1 MNAPLF
7 RPEVVQARRQDW
19 LGRISLAQPMPVWVG
34 AVFALLAAGAVACL
48 LLFGEYA
55 HRSRVGGQ
63 LVPDLGVSTVVA
75 PTSGMVGRMTV
86 EEGASVARD
95 QALVRIDLPRVAAS
109 GADAHTGIGRGLDDR
124 DSSSAQ
130 LAQAQ
135 LAQLAVQE
143 QGQHRQLAMLRTEL
157 GQVRAGIATRD
168 AQVRLGR
175 ETADRYR
182 EVAASG
188 YVSVVQVRQQ
198 EQAMLEML
206 NARQVLERQATALA
220 REIAGLEQALAGLPA
235 QREAIEATAR
245 REHALLAQ
253 ERYRHE
259 ADGGVLVKAPLAGL
273 VAHRFVE
280 PGQAVQAGQPLLSLL
295 PGDGGLEAELL
306 VPSRAIAF
314 IEPGDRVLLR
324 YQAYPYQ
331 KFGHQH
337 GTVERISRSALGAAE
352 AGGSIGNGPQGEPLY
367 RVTVALAAQAV
378 TAYGR
383 PEPLKP
389 GMLLDAD
396 ILGERRRLIEWV
408 FEPLYSLKGR
418 VGDG

>member
-1 MNAPLF
+1 MPDFRKWFWGKLF
-7 RPEVVQARRQDW
+7 EEFEARD
-19 LGRISLAQPMPVWVG
+19 LIVFFTVG

-143 QGQHRQLAMLRTEL
+143 QGQRRQLAMLRTEL

-220 REIAGLEQALAGLPA
+220 REIAGLDAMAKTLRQRVTLLERELRATA
-235 QREAIEATAR
+235 QRVNLFEKVKIPEAKENIRVIGIYLGDQQTSAVVRGKIAKKK
-245 REHALLAQ
+245 LQ
-253 ERYRHE
+253 E
-259 ADGGVLVKAPLAGL
+259 V
-273 VAHRFVE
+273 
-280 PGQAVQAGQPLLSLL
+280 
-295 PGDGGLEAELL
+295 
-306 VPSRAIAF
+306 
-314 IEPGDRVLLR
+314 
-324 YQAYPYQ
+324 
-331 KFGHQH
+331 
-337 GTVERISRSALGAAE
+337 
-352 AGGSIGNGPQGEPLY
+352 
-367 RVTVALAAQAV
+367 
-378 TAYGR
+378 GR
-383 PEPLKP
+383 
-389 GMLLDAD
+389 
-396 ILGERRRLIEWV
+396 
-408 FEPLYSLKGR
+408 
-418 VGDG
+418 

>member
-109 GADAHTGIGRGLDDR
+109 GADAHTVIGRGLDDR

-295 PGDGGLEAELL
+295 PEGARLQAQLQ
-306 VPSRAIAF
+306 VPSRAIGF
-314 IEPGDRVLLR
+314 IRPGDRVRLR
-324 YQAYPYQ
+324 YQAYPFQ
-331 KFGHQH
+331 KFGHQ
-337 GTVERISRSALGAAE
+337 GGRVARISRSAVPPVAGAP
-352 AGGSIGNGPQGEPLY
+352 SSEPHY
-367 RVTVALAAQAV
+367 RILVALDRQDV
-378 TAYGR
+378 LAYGR
-383 PEPLKP
+383 PEPLRP
-389 GMLLDAD
+389 GMLLEAD
-396 ILGERRRLIEWV
+396 ILGERRKLHEWLL
-408 FEPLYSLKGR
+408 EPLYSLRG
-418 VGDG
+418 GDGVAAAGR

>member
-124 DSSSAQ
+124 ESSSAQ

-143 QGQHRQLAMLRTEL
+143 QGQRRQLAMLRTEL

-295 PGDGGLEAELL
+295 PEGARLQAQLQ
-306 VPSRAIAF
+306 VPSRAIGF
-314 IEPGDRVLLR
+314 IRPGDRVRLR
-324 YQAYPYQ
+324 YQAYPFQ
-331 KFGHQH
+331 KFGHQ
-337 GTVERISRSALGAAE
+337 GGRVARISRSAVSPVAGAP
-352 AGGSIGNGPQGEPLY
+352 SSEPHY
-367 RVTVALAAQAV
+367 RILVALDRQDV
-378 TAYGR
+378 LAYGR
-383 PEPLKP
+383 PEPLRP
-389 GMLLDAD
+389 GMLLEAD
-396 ILGERRRLIEWV
+396 ILGERRKLHEWLL
-408 FEPLYSLKGR
+408 EPLYSLRG
-418 VGDG
+418 GDGVAAAGH

>member
-295 PGDGGLEAELL
+295 PEGARLQAQLQ
-306 VPSRAIAF
+306 VPSRAIGF
-314 IEPGDRVLLR
+314 IRPGDRVRLR
-324 YQAYPYQ
+324 YQAYPFQ
-331 KFGHQH
+331 KFGHQ
-337 GTVERISRSALGAAE
+337 GGRVARISRSAVSPVAGAP
-352 AGGSIGNGPQGEPLY
+352 SSEPHY
-367 RVTVALAAQAV
+367 RILVALDRQDML
-378 TAYGR
+378 AYGR
-383 PEPLKP
+383 PEPLRP
-389 GMLLDAD
+389 GMLLEAD
-396 ILGERRRLIEWV
+396 ILGERRKLHEWLL
-408 FEPLYSLKGR
+408 EPLYSLRG
-418 VGDG
+418 GDGVAAAGR

>member
-157 GQVRAGIATRD
+157 DQVRAGIATRD

-295 PGDGGLEAELL
+295 PEGARLQAQLQ
-306 VPSRAIAF
+306 VPSRAIGF
-314 IEPGDRVLLR
+314 IRPGDRVRLR
-324 YQAYPYQ
+324 YQAYPFQ
-331 KFGHQH
+331 KFGHQ
-337 GTVERISRSALGAAE
+337 GGRVARISRSAVPPVAGAP
-352 AGGSIGNGPQGEPLY
+352 SSEPHY
-367 RVTVALAAQAV
+367 RILVALDRQDV
-378 TAYGR
+378 LAYGR
-383 PEPLKP
+383 PEPLRP
-389 GMLLDAD
+389 GMLLEAD
-396 ILGERRRLIEWV
+396 ILGERRKLHEWLL
-408 FEPLYSLKGR
+408 EPLYSLRGR
-418 VGDG
+418 DGVAAAGR

>member
-95 QALVRIDLPRVAAS
+95 QALVQIDLPRVAAS
-109 GADAHTGIGRGLDDR
+109 GADAHTVIGRGLDDR

-175 ETADRYR
+175 ETAERYR

-295 PGDGGLEAELL
+295 PEGARLQAQLQ
-306 VPSRAIAF
+306 VPSRAIGF
-314 IEPGDRVLLR
+314 IRPGDRVRLR
-324 YQAYPYQ
+324 YQAYPFQ
-331 KFGHQH
+331 KFGHQ
-337 GTVERISRSALGAAE
+337 GGRVARISRSAVPPVAGAP
-352 AGGSIGNGPQGEPLY
+352 SSEPHY
-367 RVTVALAAQAV
+367 RVLVALDRQEV
-378 TAYGR
+378 LAYGR
-383 PEPLKP
+383 PEPLRP
-389 GMLLDAD
+389 GMLLEAD
-396 ILGERRRLIEWV
+396 ILGERRKLHEWLL
-408 FEPLYSLKGR
+408 EPLYSLRG
-418 VGDG
+418 GDGVAAARH

>member
-109 GADAHTGIGRGLDDR
+109 GADAHTGIGRGLDER
-124 DSSSAQ
+124 DSSSVQ

-143 QGQHRQLAMLRTEL
+143 QGQRRQLAMLRTEL

-295 PGDGGLEAELL
+295 PEGARLQAQLQ
-306 VPSRAIAF
+306 VPSRAIGF
-314 IEPGDRVLLR
+314 IRPGDRVRLR
-324 YQAYPYQ
+324 YQAYPFQ
-331 KFGHQH
+331 KFGHQ
-337 GTVERISRSALGAAE
+337 GGRVARISRSAVPPVAGAP
-352 AGGSIGNGPQGEPLY
+352 SSEPHY
-367 RVTVALAAQAV
+367 RILVALDRQEV
-378 TAYGR
+378 LAYGR
-383 PEPLKP
+383 PEPLRP
-389 GMLLDAD
+389 GMLLEAD
-396 ILGERRRLIEWV
+396 ILGERRKLHEWLL
-408 FEPLYSLKGR
+408 EPLYSLRG
-418 VGDG
+418 GDGVAAAGH

>member
-143 QGQHRQLAMLRTEL
+143 QGQRRQLAMLRTEL

-295 PGDGGLEAELL
+295 PEGARLQAQLQ
-306 VPSRAIAF
+306 VPSRAIGF
-314 IEPGDRVLLR
+314 IRPGDRVRLR
-324 YQAYPYQ
+324 YQAYPFQ
-331 KFGHQH
+331 KFGHQ
-337 GTVERISRSALGAAE
+337 GGRVARISRSAVSPVAGAP
-352 AGGSIGNGPQGEPLY
+352 SSEPHY
-367 RVTVALAAQAV
+367 RILVALDRQEV
-378 TAYGR
+378 LAYGR
-383 PEPLKP
+383 PEPLRP
-389 GMLLDAD
+389 GMLLEAD
-396 ILGERRRLIEWV
+396 ILGERRKLHEWLL
-408 FEPLYSLKGR
+408 EPLYSLRGR
-418 VGDG
+418 DGVAAAGR

>member
-295 PGDGGLEAELL
+295 PEGARLQAQLQ
-306 VPSRAIAF
+306 VPSRAIGF
-314 IEPGDRVLLR
+314 IRPGDRVRLR
-324 YQAYPYQ
+324 YQAYPFQ
-331 KFGHQH
+331 KFGHQ
-337 GTVERISRSALGAAE
+337 GGRVARISRGAVSPVAGAPSSEPHSRILGAARARLPLDTPNE
-352 AGGSIGNGPQGEPLY
+352 ARGAFGRAGRKIDCLFHLGRDRQ
-367 RVTVALAAQAV
+367 VILA
-378 TAYGR
+378 R
-383 PEPLKP
+383 H
-389 GMLLDAD
+389 
-396 ILGERRRLIEWV
+396 
-408 FEPLYSLKGR
+408 
-418 VGDG
+418 VGVVH

>member
-143 QGQHRQLAMLRTEL
+143 QGQRRQLAMLRTEL

-220 REIAGLEQALAGLPA
+220 RDIAGLEQALAGLPA

-295 PGDGGLEAELL
+295 PEGARLQAQLQ
-306 VPSRAIAF
+306 VPSRAIGF
-314 IEPGDRVLLR
+314 IRPGDRVRLR
-324 YQAYPYQ
+324 YQAYPFQ
-331 KFGHQH
+331 KFGHQ
-337 GTVERISRSALGAAE
+337 GGRVARISRSAVPPVAGAP
-352 AGGSIGNGPQGEPLY
+352 SSEPHY
-367 RVTVALAAQAV
+367 RILVALDRQDV
-378 TAYGR
+378 LAYGR
-383 PEPLKP
+383 PEPLRP
-389 GMLLDAD
+389 GMLLEAD
-396 ILGERRRLIEWV
+396 ILGERRKLHEWLL
-408 FEPLYSLKGR
+408 EPLYSLRG
-418 VGDG
+418 GDGVAAAGR

>member
-143 QGQHRQLAMLRTEL
+143 QGQQRQLAMLRTEL

-175 ETADRYR
+175 ETAERYR

-295 PGDGGLEAELL
+295 PEGARLQAQLQ
-306 VPSRAIAF
+306 VPSRAIGF
-314 IEPGDRVLLR
+314 IRPGDRVRLR
-324 YQAYPYQ
+324 YQAYPFQ
-331 KFGHQH
+331 KFGHQ
-337 GTVERISRSALGAAE
+337 GGRVARISRSAVSPVAGAP
-352 AGGSIGNGPQGEPLY
+352 SSEPHY
-367 RVTVALAAQAV
+367 RILVALDRQDV
-378 TAYGR
+378 LAYGR
-383 PEPLKP
+383 PEPLRP
-389 GMLLDAD
+389 GMLLEAD
-396 ILGERRRLIEWV
+396 ILGERRKLHEWLL
-408 FEPLYSLKGR
+408 EPLYSLRGR
-418 VGDG
+418 DGVAAAGR

>member
-109 GADAHTGIGRGLDDR
+109 GADAHTVIGRGLDDR

-175 ETADRYR
+175 ETAERYR

-295 PGDGGLEAELL
+295 PEGARLQAQLQ
-306 VPSRAIAF
+306 VPSRAIGF
-314 IEPGDRVLLR
+314 IRPGDRVRLR
-324 YQAYPYQ
+324 YQAYPFQ
-331 KFGHQH
+331 KFGHQ
-337 GTVERISRSALGAAE
+337 GGRVARISRSAVPPVAGAP
-352 AGGSIGNGPQGEPLY
+352 SSEPHY
-367 RVTVALAAQAV
+367 RILVALDRQEV
-378 TAYGR
+378 LAYGR
-383 PEPLKP
+383 PEPLRP
-389 GMLLDAD
+389 GMLLEAD
-396 ILGERRRLIEWV
+396 ILGERRKLHEWLL
-408 FEPLYSLKGR
+408 EPLYSLRG
-418 VGDG
+418 GDGVAAAGR

>member
-7 RPEVVQARRQDW
+7 RPQVVQARRQDW

-143 QGQHRQLAMLRTEL
+143 QGQRRQLVMLRTEL

-295 PGDGGLEAELL
+295 PEGARLQAQLQ
-306 VPSRAIAF
+306 VPSRAIGF
-314 IEPGDRVLLR
+314 IRPGDRVRLR
-324 YQAYPYQ
+324 YQAYPFQ
-331 KFGHQH
+331 KFGHQ
-337 GTVERISRSALGAAE
+337 GGRVARISRSAVPPVAGA
-352 AGGSIGNGPQGEPLY
+352 SLSEPHY
-367 RVTVALAAQAV
+367 RILVALDRQDV
-378 TAYGR
+378 LAYGR
-383 PEPLKP
+383 PEPLRP
-389 GMLLDAD
+389 GMLLEAD
-396 ILGERRRLIEWV
+396 ILGERRRLHEWLL
-408 FEPLYSLKGR
+408 EPLYSLRG
-418 VGDG
+418 GDGVAAAGH

>member
-295 PGDGGLEAELL
+295 PEGARLQAQLQ
-306 VPSRAIAF
+306 VPSRAIGF
-314 IEPGDRVLLR
+314 IRPGDRVRLR
-324 YQAYPYQ
+324 YQAYPFQ
-331 KFGHQH
+331 KFGHQ
-337 GTVERISRSALGAAE
+337 GGRVARISRSAVSPVAGAP
-352 AGGSIGNGPQGEPLY
+352 SSEPHY
-367 RVTVALAAQAV
+367 RILVALDRQDV
-378 TAYGR
+378 LAYGR
-383 PEPLKP
+383 PEPLRP
-389 GMLLDAD
+389 GMLLEAD
-396 ILGERRRLIEWV
+396 ILGERRKLHEWLL
-408 FEPLYSLKGR
+408 EPLYSLRGR
-418 VGDG
+418 DGVAAAGR

>member
-34 AVFALLAAGAVACL
+34 AVFALLAAVAVACL

-86 EEGASVARD
+86 EEGASIARD

-143 QGQHRQLAMLRTEL
+143 QGQRRQLAMLRTEL

-175 ETADRYR
+175 ETAERYR

-220 REIAGLEQALAGLPA
+220 REIAGLEQTLAGLPA

-295 PGDGGLEAELL
+295 PEGARLQAQLQ
-306 VPSRAIAF
+306 VPSRAIGF
-314 IEPGDRVLLR
+314 IRPGDRVRLR
-324 YQAYPYQ
+324 YQAYPFQ
-331 KFGHQH
+331 KFGHQ
-337 GTVERISRSALGAAE
+337 GGRVARISRSAVPPVAGAP
-352 AGGSIGNGPQGEPLY
+352 SSEPHY
-367 RVTVALAAQAV
+367 RILVALDRQDV
-378 TAYGR
+378 LAYGR
-383 PEPLKP
+383 PEPLRP
-389 GMLLDAD
+389 GMLLEAD
-396 ILGERRRLIEWV
+396 ILGERRKLHEWLL
-408 FEPLYSLKGR
+408 EPLYSLRG
-418 VGDG
+418 GDGVATAGH

>member
-109 GADAHTGIGRGLDDR
+109 GADAHTVIGRGLDDR

-295 PGDGGLEAELL
+295 PEGARLQAQLQ
-306 VPSRAIAF
+306 VPSRAIGF
-314 IEPGDRVLLR
+314 IRPGDRVRLR
-324 YQAYPYQ
+324 YQAYPFQ
-331 KFGHQH
+331 KFGHQ
-337 GTVERISRSALGAAE
+337 GGRVARISRSAVPPVAGAP
-352 AGGSIGNGPQGEPLY
+352 SSEPHY
-367 RVTVALAAQAV
+367 RILVALDRQDV
-378 TAYGR
+378 LAYGR
-383 PEPLKP
+383 PEPLRP
-389 GMLLDAD
+389 GMLLEAD
-396 ILGERRRLIEWV
+396 ILGERRKLHEWLL
-408 FEPLYSLKGR
+408 EPLYSLRG
-418 VGDG
+418 GDGVAAAGH

>member
-143 QGQHRQLAMLRTEL
+143 QGQRRQLAMLRTEL

-295 PGDGGLEAELL
+295 PEGARLQAQLQ
-306 VPSRAIAF
+306 VPSRAIGF
-314 IEPGDRVLLR
+314 IRPGDRVRLR
-324 YQAYPYQ
+324 YQAYPFQ
-331 KFGHQH
+331 KFGHQ
-337 GTVERISRSALGAAE
+337 GGRVARISRSAVPPVAGAP
-352 AGGSIGNGPQGEPLY
+352 SSEPHY
-367 RVTVALAAQAV
+367 RILVALDRQDV
-378 TAYGR
+378 LAYGR
-383 PEPLKP
+383 PEPLRP
-389 GMLLDAD
+389 GMLLEAD
-396 ILGERRRLIEWV
+396 ILGERRKLHEWLL
-408 FEPLYSLKGR
+408 EPLYSLRGR
-418 VGDG
+418 DGVAAAGR

>member
-19 LGRISLAQPMPVWVG
+19 LGRISLAQPMPIWVG
-34 AVFALLAAGAVACL
+34 AMFALLAAGAVACL

-295 PGDGGLEAELL
+295 PEGARLQAQLQ
-306 VPSRAIAF
+306 VPSRAIGF
-314 IEPGDRVLLR
+314 IRPGDRVRLR
-324 YQAYPYQ
+324 YQAYPFQ
-331 KFGHQH
+331 KFGHQ
-337 GTVERISRSALGAAE
+337 GGRVARISRSAVPPVAGAP
-352 AGGSIGNGPQGEPLY
+352 SSEPHY
-367 RVTVALAAQAV
+367 RILVALDRQDV
-378 TAYGR
+378 LAYGR
-383 PEPLKP
+383 PEPLRP
-389 GMLLDAD
+389 GMLLEAD
-396 ILGERRRLIEWV
+396 ILGERRKLHEWLL
-408 FEPLYSLKGR
+408 EPLYSLRGR
-418 VGDG
+418 DGVAAAGR

>member
-19 LGRISLAQPMPVWVG
+19 LGRISLAQPMPIWVG
-34 AVFALLAAGAVACL
+34 AMFALLAAGAVACL

-109 GADAHTGIGRGLDDR
+109 GADAHTGIGRGLDER
-124 DSSSAQ
+124 DSSSVQ

-143 QGQHRQLAMLRTEL
+143 QGQRRQLAMLRTEL

-295 PGDGGLEAELL
+295 PEGARLQAQLQ
-306 VPSRAIAF
+306 VPSRAIGF
-314 IEPGDRVLLR
+314 IRPGDRVRLR
-324 YQAYPYQ
+324 YQAYPFQ
-331 KFGHQH
+331 KFGHQ
-337 GTVERISRSALGAAE
+337 GGRVARISRSAVSPVAGAP
-352 AGGSIGNGPQGEPLY
+352 SSEPHY
-367 RVTVALAAQAV
+367 RILVALDRQEV
-378 TAYGR
+378 LAYGR
-383 PEPLKP
+383 PEPLRP
-389 GMLLDAD
+389 GMLLEAD
-396 ILGERRRLIEWV
+396 ILGERRKLHEWLL
-408 FEPLYSLKGR
+408 EPLYSLRG
-418 VGDG
+418 GDGVAAAGH

>member
-7 RPEVVQARRQDW
+7 RPEVVQARRKDW

-34 AVFALLAAGAVACL
+34 AMFALLAAVAVACL

-109 GADAHTGIGRGLDDR
+109 GADAHTVIGRGLDDR

-220 REIAGLEQALAGLPA
+220 REIAGLEQTLAGLPA

-295 PGDGGLEAELL
+295 PKGARLQAQLQ
-306 VPSRAIAF
+306 VPSRAIGF
-314 IEPGDRVLLR
+314 IRPGDRVRLR
-324 YQAYPYQ
+324 YQAYPFQ
-331 KFGHQH
+331 KFGHQ
-337 GTVERISRSALGAAE
+337 GGRVARISRSAVPPVAGAP
-352 AGGSIGNGPQGEPLY
+352 SSEPHY
-367 RVTVALAAQAV
+367 RILVALDRQEV
-378 TAYGR
+378 LAYGR
-383 PEPLKP
+383 PEPLRP
-389 GMLLDAD
+389 GMLLEAD
-396 ILGERRRLIEWV
+396 ILGERRKLHEWLL
-408 FEPLYSLKGR
+408 EPLYSLRG
-418 VGDG
+418 GDGVAAARH

>member
-34 AVFALLAAGAVACL
+34 AMFALLAAVAVACL

-295 PGDGGLEAELL
+295 PEGARLQAQLQ
-306 VPSRAIAF
+306 VPSRAIGF
-314 IEPGDRVLLR
+314 IRPGDRVRLR
-324 YQAYPYQ
+324 YQAYPFQ
-331 KFGHQH
+331 KFGHQ
-337 GTVERISRSALGAAE
+337 GGRVARISRSAVPPVAGAP
-352 AGGSIGNGPQGEPLY
+352 SSEPHY
-367 RVTVALAAQAV
+367 RILVALDRQDV
-378 TAYGR
+378 LAYGR
-383 PEPLKP
+383 PEPLRP
-389 GMLLDAD
+389 GMLLEAD
-396 ILGERRRLIEWV
+396 ILGERRKLHEWLL
-408 FEPLYSLKGR
+408 EPLYSLRGR
-418 VGDG
+418 DGVAAAGR

>member
-109 GADAHTGIGRGLDDR
+109 GADAHTVIGRGLDER

-135 LAQLAVQE
+135 LVQLAVQE
-143 QGQHRQLAMLRTEL
+143 RGQQRQLAMLRTEL
-157 GQVRAGIATRD
+157 DQVRAGIATRD

-295 PGDGGLEAELL
+295 PEGARLQAQLQ
-306 VPSRAIAF
+306 VPSRAIGF
-314 IEPGDRVLLR
+314 IRPGDRVRLR
-324 YQAYPYQ
+324 YQAYPFQ
-331 KFGHQH
+331 KFGHQ
-337 GTVERISRSALGAAE
+337 GGRVARISRSAVPPVAGAP
-352 AGGSIGNGPQGEPLY
+352 SSEPHY
-367 RVTVALAAQAV
+367 RILVALDRQDV
-378 TAYGR
+378 LAYGR
-383 PEPLKP
+383 PEPLRP
-389 GMLLDAD
+389 GMLLEAD
-396 ILGERRRLIEWV
+396 ILGERRKLHEWLL
-408 FEPLYSLKGR
+408 EPLYSLRGR
-418 VGDG
+418 DGVAAAGR

>member
-295 PGDGGLEAELL
+295 PEGARLQAQLQ
-306 VPSRAIAF
+306 VPSRAIGF
-314 IEPGDRVLLR
+314 IRPGDRVRLR
-324 YQAYPYQ
+324 YQAYPFQ
-331 KFGHQH
+331 KFGHQ
-337 GTVERISRSALGAAE
+337 GGRVARISRSAVPPVAGAP
-352 AGGSIGNGPQGEPLY
+352 SSEPHY
-367 RVTVALAAQAV
+367 RILVALDRQDV
-378 TAYGR
+378 LAYGR
-383 PEPLKP
+383 PEPLRP
-389 GMLLDAD
+389 GMLLEAD
-396 ILGERRRLIEWV
+396 ILGERRKLHEWLL
-408 FEPLYSLKGR
+408 EPLYSLRG
-418 VGDG
+418 GDGVAAAGH

>member
-109 GADAHTGIGRGLDDR
+109 GADAHTGIGRGLDER
-124 DSSSAQ
+124 DSSSVQ

-295 PGDGGLEAELL
+295 PEGARLQAQLQ
-306 VPSRAIAF
+306 VPSRAIGF
-314 IEPGDRVLLR
+314 IRPGDRVRLR
-324 YQAYPYQ
+324 YQAYPFQ
-331 KFGHQH
+331 KFGHQ
-337 GTVERISRSALGAAE
+337 GGRVARISRSAVPPVAGAP
-352 AGGSIGNGPQGEPLY
+352 SSEPHY
-367 RVTVALAAQAV
+367 RILVALDRQDV
-378 TAYGR
+378 LAYGR
-383 PEPLKP
+383 PEPLRP
-389 GMLLDAD
+389 GMLLEAD
-396 ILGERRRLIEWV
+396 ILGERRKLHEWLL
-408 FEPLYSLKGR
+408 EPLYSLRG
-418 VGDG
+418 GDGVAAAGR

>member
-143 QGQHRQLAMLRTEL
+143 QGQRRQLAMLRTEL

-188 YVSVVQVRQQ
+188 YVSVVQVSQQ

-295 PGDGGLEAELL
+295 PEGARLQAQLQ
-306 VPSRAIAF
+306 VPSRAIGF
-314 IEPGDRVLLR
+314 IRPGDRVRLR
-324 YQAYPYQ
+324 YQAYPFQ
-331 KFGHQH
+331 KFGHQ
-337 GTVERISRSALGAAE
+337 GGRVARISRSAVSPVAGAP
-352 AGGSIGNGPQGEPLY
+352 SSEPHY
-367 RVTVALAAQAV
+367 RILVALDRQDV
-378 TAYGR
+378 LAYGR
-383 PEPLKP
+383 PEPLRP
-389 GMLLDAD
+389 GMLLEAD
-396 ILGERRRLIEWV
+396 ILGERRKLHEWLL
-408 FEPLYSLKGR
+408 EPLYSLRG
-418 VGDG
+418 GDGVAAAGH

>member
-109 GADAHTGIGRGLDDR
+109 GADAHTGIGRGLDER
-124 DSSSAQ
+124 DSSSVQ

-295 PGDGGLEAELL
+295 PEGARLQAQLQ
-306 VPSRAIAF
+306 VPSRAIGF
-314 IEPGDRVLLR
+314 IRPGDRVRLR
-324 YQAYPYQ
+324 YQAYPFQ
-331 KFGHQH
+331 KFGHQ
-337 GTVERISRSALGAAE
+337 GGRVARISRSAVSPVAGAP
-352 AGGSIGNGPQGEPLY
+352 SSEPHY
-367 RVTVALAAQAV
+367 RILVALDRQDV
-378 TAYGR
+378 LAYGR
-383 PEPLKP
+383 PEPLRP
-389 GMLLDAD
+389 GMLLEAD
-396 ILGERRRLIEWV
+396 ILGERRKLHEWLL
-408 FEPLYSLKGR
+408 EPLYSLRGR
-418 VGDG
+418 DGVAAAGR

>member
-109 GADAHTGIGRGLDDR
+109 GADAHTVIGRGLDER
-124 DSSSAQ
+124 DSSSVQ

-295 PGDGGLEAELL
+295 PEGARLQAQLQ
-306 VPSRAIAF
+306 VPSRAIGF
-314 IEPGDRVLLR
+314 IRPGDRVRLR
-324 YQAYPYQ
+324 YQAYPFQ
-331 KFGHQH
+331 KFGHQ
-337 GTVERISRSALGAAE
+337 GGRVARISRSAVPPVAGAP
-352 AGGSIGNGPQGEPLY
+352 SSEPHY
-367 RVTVALAAQAV
+367 RILVALDRQDV
-378 TAYGR
+378 LAYGR
-383 PEPLKP
+383 PEPLRP
-389 GMLLDAD
+389 GMLLEAD
-396 ILGERRRLIEWV
+396 ILGERRKLHEWLL
-408 FEPLYSLKGR
+408 EPLYSLRGR
-418 VGDG
+418 DGVAAAGR

>member
-7 RPEVVQARRQDW
+7 RPEVVQARRHDW
-19 LGRISLAQPMPVWVG
+19 LGRISLAQPMPIWVG
-34 AVFALLAAGAVACL
+34 AMFALLAAVAVACL
-48 LLFGEYA
+48 FLFGEYA

-295 PGDGGLEAELL
+295 PEGARLQAQLQ
-306 VPSRAIAF
+306 VPSRAIGF
-314 IEPGDRVLLR
+314 IRPGDRVRLR
-324 YQAYPYQ
+324 YQAYPFQ
-331 KFGHQH
+331 KFGHQ
-337 GTVERISRSALGAAE
+337 GGRVARISRSAVPPVAGAP
-352 AGGSIGNGPQGEPLY
+352 SSEPHY
-367 RVTVALAAQAV
+367 RILVALDRQDV
-378 TAYGR
+378 LAYGR
-383 PEPLKP
+383 PEPLRP
-389 GMLLDAD
+389 GMLLEAD
-396 ILGERRRLIEWV
+396 ILGERRKLHEWLL
-408 FEPLYSLKGR
+408 EPLYSLRG
-418 VGDG
+418 GDGVAAAGR

>member
-109 GADAHTGIGRGLDDR
+109 GADAHTVIGRGLDDR

-143 QGQHRQLAMLRTEL
+143 QGQRRQLAMLRTEL

-295 PGDGGLEAELL
+295 PEGARLQAQLQ
-306 VPSRAIAF
+306 VPSRAIGF
-314 IEPGDRVLLR
+314 IRPGDRVRLR
-324 YQAYPYQ
+324 YQAYPFQ
-331 KFGHQH
+331 KFGHQ
-337 GTVERISRSALGAAE
+337 GGRVARISRSAVPPVAGAP
-352 AGGSIGNGPQGEPLY
+352 SSEPHY
-367 RVTVALAAQAV
+367 RILVALDRQEV
-378 TAYGR
+378 LAYGR
-383 PEPLKP
+383 PEPLRP
-389 GMLLDAD
+389 GMLLEAD
-396 ILGERRRLIEWV
+396 ILGERRKLHEWLL
-408 FEPLYSLKGR
+408 EPLYSLRG
-418 VGDG
+418 GDGVAAAGQ

>member
-34 AVFALLAAGAVACL
+34 AMFALLAAVAVACL

-143 QGQHRQLAMLRTEL
+143 QGQRRQLAMLRTEL

-295 PGDGGLEAELL
+295 PEGARLQAQLQ
-306 VPSRAIAF
+306 VPSRAIGF
-314 IEPGDRVLLR
+314 IRPGDRVRLR
-324 YQAYPYQ
+324 YQAYPFQ
-331 KFGHQH
+331 KFGHQ
-337 GTVERISRSALGAAE
+337 GGRVARISRSAVPPVAGAP
-352 AGGSIGNGPQGEPLY
+352 SSEPHY
-367 RVTVALAAQAV
+367 RILVALDRQDV
-378 TAYGR
+378 LAYGR
-383 PEPLKP
+383 PEPLRP
-389 GMLLDAD
+389 GMLLEAD
-396 ILGERRRLIEWV
+396 ILGERRKLHEWLL
-408 FEPLYSLKGR
+408 EPLYSLRGR
-418 VGDG
+418 DGVAAAGR

>member
-295 PGDGGLEAELL
+295 PEGARLQAQLQ
-306 VPSRAIAF
+306 VPSRAIGF
-314 IEPGDRVLLR
+314 IRPGDRVRLR
-324 YQAYPYQ
+324 YQAYPFQ
-331 KFGHQH
+331 KFGHQ
-337 GTVERISRSALGAAE
+337 GGRVARISRSAVPPVAGAP
-352 AGGSIGNGPQGEPLY
+352 SSEPHY
-367 RVTVALAAQAV
+367 RILVALDRQDV
-378 TAYGR
+378 LAYGR
-383 PEPLKP
+383 PEPPRP
-389 GMLLDAD
+389 GMLLEAD
-396 ILGERRRLIEWV
+396 ILGERRKLHEWLL
-408 FEPLYSLKGR
+408 EPLYSLRGR
-418 VGDG
+418 DGVAAAGR

>member
-34 AVFALLAAGAVACL
+34 AMFALLAAGAVACL

-295 PGDGGLEAELL
+295 PEGARLQAQLQ
-306 VPSRAIAF
+306 VPSRAIGF
-314 IEPGDRVLLR
+314 IRPGDRVRLR
-324 YQAYPYQ
+324 YQAYPFQ
-331 KFGHQH
+331 KFGHQ
-337 GTVERISRSALGAAE
+337 GGRVARISRSAVPPVAGAP
-352 AGGSIGNGPQGEPLY
+352 SSEPHY
-367 RVTVALAAQAV
+367 RILVALDRQDV
-378 TAYGR
+378 LAYGR
-383 PEPLKP
+383 PEPLRP
-389 GMLLDAD
+389 GMLLEAD
-396 ILGERRRLIEWV
+396 ILGERRKLHEWLL
-408 FEPLYSLKGR
+408 EPLYSLRGR
-418 VGDG
+418 DGVAAAGR

>member
-295 PGDGGLEAELL
+295 PEGARLQAQLQ
-306 VPSRAIAF
+306 VPSRAIGF
-314 IEPGDRVLLR
+314 IRPGDRVRLR
-324 YQAYPYQ
+324 YQAYPFQ
-331 KFGHQH
+331 KFGHQ
-337 GTVERISRSALGAAE
+337 GGRVARISRSAVPPVAGAP
-352 AGGSIGNGPQGEPLY
+352 SSEPHY
-367 RVTVALAAQAV
+367 RILVALDRQEV
-378 TAYGR
+378 LAYGR
-383 PEPLKP
+383 PEPLRP
-389 GMLLDAD
+389 GMLLEAD
-396 ILGERRRLIEWV
+396 ILGERRKLHEWLL
-408 FEPLYSLKGR
+408 EPLYSLRGR
-418 VGDG
+418 DGVAAAGR